1 LAEKDNALMENTEVM
16 LREELRQLI
25 QDRVQIEEIQHHI
38 DNINSNLDKAEKLL
52 ATS

>member
-1 LAEKDNALMENTEVM
+1 MENTEVM

-25 QDRVQIEEIQHHI
+25 QDRISIEEIQQHT
-38 DNINSNLDKAEKLL
+38 NKINSNLDKAEKLL